1 MFVDIINKILF
12 LTLFMSIF
20 NVGRHIWLMVKIV
33 REEDVPNTY
42 SLPSKDLILL
52 GLSMGYILTTM
63 FTGISL

>member
-1 MFVDIINKILF
+1 MFIDIINKILF

-20 NVGRHIWLMVKIV
+20 NVGRHIWLMIKIV

-42 SLPSKDLILL
+42 TLPSRDLILL
-52 GLSMGYILTTM
+52 GLSVEYILTTM